1 MSQPNKLQRFI
12 RRTFFW
18 LSGASTDA
26 LEKCPEWE
34 QRKYVA
40 FGATVLVPTA
50 FAILASA
57 YALATLTADPWVIVS
72 VSLVWGFIILTIDR
86 ALLATYRSYQPLLR
100 KLSQFSLRVV
110 VAVLMGLT
118 ISHPLTLLLFKDTVS
133 SVIETE
139 REAEITSVRD
149 EFTADKAGVEAKL
162 TEVESRIEALRV
174 RRDKTYEANF
184 IVEDDKAG
192 GNGLADGL
200 GAEARAALRKKV
212 DAATGSQVAR
222 IAASGKESETL
233 QISYQKLQGELD
245 FWQREFEREVNG
257 QRSGIVGLG
266 PRAKSI
272 RDDQLEWRR
281 AETGRMSGQLKSLTI
296 EVGQLRGMVA
306 FVEETVTREFLA
318 AAALQAQTEKVEKQ
332 RVAALKHKVQERQ
345 IDLFVDQQKA
355 VRDGIDEQVA
365 ARTEELKRLQGEIA
379 TLAGDERVRIDAIN
393 AEPRRDILTQTLA
406 LHSLFRKGEAGGSFA
421 LMAYGILAGLF
432 MLVDTIP
439 LIVKFFSK
447 PGPYDTLVDC
457 DEVRFDKEREAFLN
471 SYDTYM
477 EGLEGG
483 GLLLATKN
491 NKPLENAL
499 IEGVDRSRAAK
510 EFLEN
515 LMELER
521 SFEERMEME
530 KLKLAEKGVAG
541 GKHSNMLDEMA
552 ETFYDDLR
560 GRMESFFASGGEPE
574 RLPV

>member
-1 MSQPNKLQRFI
+1 MSEPNKFQRFI

-50 FAILASA
+50 FAILASS
-57 YALATLTADPWVIVS
+57 YAMATLTSDPRVIVP
-72 VSLVWGFIILTIDR
+72 VALVWGFIILTIDR
-86 ALLATYRSYQPLLR
+86 ALLATYRSYQPFLR

-139 REAEITSVRD
+139 REAEIVSVRG
-149 EFTADKAGVEAKL
+149 EFSINKAEVEVKLTGVENQ
-162 TEVESRIEALRV
+162 IEALRV
-174 RRDKTYEANF
+174 RRDQTYEANF
-184 IVEDDKAG
+184 IVEDEAG
-192 GNGLADGL
+192 GTGVADGL
-200 GAEARAALRKKV
+200 DAEAREALRKKV
-212 DAATGSQVAR
+212 DAATSSQVVR
-222 IAASGKESETL
+222 IAAVGKESEAL
-233 QISYQKLQGELD
+233 QATYQKLQGELD

-272 RDDQLEWRR
+272 RADQLEWRR
-281 AETGRMSGQLKSLTI
+281 AETSRISGQLKALTI

-306 FVEETVTREFLA
+306 SVEETVTGEFLA
-318 AAALQAQTEKVEKQ
+318 AASVKAQAEKIEKE

-345 IDLFVDQQKA
+345 IDLFVEQQKA
-355 VRDGIDEQVA
+355 VREGIDEQVA
-365 ARTEELKRLQGEIA
+365 ARTEELKRLQGE
-379 TLAGDERVRIDAIN
+379 LAGLAADERTRIDAIN

-406 LHSLFRKGEAGGSFA
+406 LHSLFGAGESGGRFA
-421 LMAYGILAGLF
+421 LMAYAILAGLF

-439 LIVKFFSK
+439 LIVKFFTK
-447 PGPYDTLVDC
+447 PGPYDSLVDC

-477 EGLEGG
+477 EGLEDG
-483 GLLLATKN
+483 GLLLASKN

-515 LMELER
+515 LMELEH
-521 SFEERMEME
+521 SFEERMTAER
-530 KLKLAEKGVAG
+530 LRLAEKGVEG
-541 GKHSNMLDEMA
+541 GKHSVMLDEMA

-560 GRMESFFASGGEPE
+560 GRMESFFASGGEPDGL
-574 RLPV
+574 RA

>member
-1 MSQPNKLQRFI
+1 MSAPNKFQLFI

-40 FGATVLVPTA
+40 FGATVLVPTT
-50 FAILASA
+50 FAILASS
-57 YALATLTADPWVIVS
+57 YALATLTSDPWIIVP
-72 VSLVWGFIILTIDR
+72 VALVWGFIILTIDR
-86 ALLATYRSYQPLLR
+86 ALLATYRAYQPFLR
-100 KLSQFSLRVV
+100 KLSQFALRVV
-110 VAVLMGLT
+110 VAILMGLT
-118 ISHPLTLLLFKDTVS
+118 ISHPLTLMLFKDTVS

-139 REAEITSVRD
+139 REAEIASVRE
-149 EFTADKAGVEAKL
+149 EFSKNKAGVEAKL
-162 TEVESRIEALRV
+162 TEVESQIEALRI
-174 RRDKTYEANF
+174 RRDKSYEAGF

-192 GNGLADGL
+192 GKGLADGL
-200 GAEARAALRKKV
+200 DAEAREALRKKV
-212 DAATGSQVAR
+212 DAATASQGAR
-222 IAASGKESETL
+222 ITAAGTESEAL
-233 QISYQKLQGELD
+233 QTTYQKLQGELD

-272 RDDQLEWRR
+272 RADQLEWRR
-281 AETGRMSGQLKSLTI
+281 AETGRISGQLKALTI
-296 EVGQLRGMVA
+296 EIGQLRGMVA
-306 FVEETVTREFLA
+306 SVEETVTGEFFA
-318 AAALQAQTEKVEKQ
+318 AAAVEAQAEKIEKD
-332 RVAALKHKVQERQ
+332 RVAVLKHKVQERQ
-345 IDLFVDQQKA
+345 IDLFVEQQKA
-355 VRDGIDEQVA
+355 VRIGIDDQVA
-365 ARTEELKRLQGEIA
+365 ARTEELKRLQGE
-379 TLAGDERVRIDAIN
+379 LAGLATDERFRINAIN

-406 LHSLFRKGEAGGSFA
+406 LHSLFGAGKAGGRFA
-421 LMAYGILAGLF
+421 LMAYAILAGLF

-439 LIVKFFSK
+439 LIVKFFTK
-447 PGPYDTLVDC
+447 PGPYDSLVDC
-457 DEVRFDKEREAFLN
+457 DEVRFDKEREAFLS

-515 LMELER
+515 LMELEH
-521 SFEERMEME
+521 SFEERMTAER
-530 KLKLAEKGVAG
+530 LRLAEKGVDG

-560 GRMESFFASGGEPE
+560 GRMKSFFSSGGEPE
-574 RLPV
+574 GHPA

>member
-1 MSQPNKLQRFI
+1 MPEPNKFQRFI

-40 FGATVLVPTA
+40 FGATVLVPTT
-50 FAILASA
+50 FAILASS
-57 YALATLTADPWVIVS
+57 YALATLTSDPRVIVP
-72 VSLVWGFIILTIDR
+72 VALVWGFIILTIDR
-86 ALLATYRSYQPLLR
+86 ALLATYRAYQPFLR
-100 KLSQFSLRVV
+100 KLSQFALRVV

-118 ISHPLTLLLFKDTVS
+118 ISHPLTLMLFRDTVS

-139 REAEITSVRD
+139 REAEVASVRD
-149 EFTADKAGVEAKL
+149 DFSGNKAGVESKL
-162 TEVESRIEALRV
+162 TEVESQIEALRV
-174 RRDKTYEANF
+174 RRDQTYEANF

-200 GAEARAALRKKV
+200 DAEARGALRKKV

-222 IAASGKESETL
+222 IGAAGKESEAL
-233 QISYQKLQGELD
+233 QTSYQKLQGELD

-272 RDDQLEWRR
+272 RADQLEWRR
-281 AETGRMSGQLKSLTI
+281 AETQRMSGQLKALTI
-296 EVGQLRGMVA
+296 ETGQLRGMVA
-306 FVEETVTREFLA
+306 SVEESITREFLA
-318 AAALQAQTEKVEKQ
+318 AAAVQVQAEKIEKN

-345 IDLFVDQQKA
+345 IDLFVEQQKA
-355 VRDGIDEQVA
+355 VRDGIDEQVG
-365 ARTEELKRLQGEIA
+365 ARTDELKRLQGE
-379 TLAGDERVRIDAIN
+379 LAGLATDERLRIDAIN

-406 LHSLFRKGEAGGSFA
+406 LHSLFGKGEAGGRFA

-439 LIVKFFSK
+439 LIVKFFTK
-447 PGPYDTLVDC
+447 TGPYDTLVDC

-477 EGLEGG
+477 EGLEDG

-515 LMELER
+515 LMELEH
-521 SFEERMEME
+521 SFEERMTAER
-530 KLKLAEKGVAG
+530 LRLAEKGVDG

-560 GRMESFFASGGEPE
+560 GRMKSFFASGGEPE
-574 RLPV
+574 GLRA

>member
-1 MSQPNKLQRFI
+1 MSSPNKFQLFI

-40 FGATVLVPTA
+40 FGATVLVPTT
-50 FAILASA
+50 FAILASS
-57 YALATLTADPWVIVS
+57 YALATLTSDPWIIVP
-72 VSLVWGFIILTIDR
+72 VALVWGFIILTIDR
-86 ALLATYRSYQPLLR
+86 ALLATYRAYQPFLR
-100 KLSQFSLRVV
+100 KLSQFALRVV
-110 VAVLMGLT
+110 VAILMGLT
-118 ISHPLTLLLFKDTVS
+118 ISHPLTLMLFKDTVN

-139 REAEITSVRD
+139 REAQIASVRED
-149 EFTADKAGVEAKL
+149 FSKNKAGVEAKL
-162 TEVESRIEALRV
+162 TKVESQIEALRI
-174 RRDKTYEANF
+174 RRDKSYEAGF

-192 GNGLADGL
+192 GKGLADGL
-200 GAEARAALRKKV
+200 DAEAREALRKKV
-212 DAATGSQVAR
+212 DAATASQGAR
-222 IAASGKESETL
+222 ITAAGTESEAL
-233 QISYQKLQGELD
+233 QTTYQKLQGELD

-272 RDDQLEWRR
+272 RADQLEWRR
-281 AETGRMSGQLKSLTI
+281 AETGRISGQLKALTI
-296 EVGQLRGMVA
+296 EIGQLRGMVA
-306 FVEETVTREFLA
+306 SVEETVTGKFFA
-318 AAALQAQTEKVEKQ
+318 AAAVEAQAEKIEKD
-332 RVAALKHKVQERQ
+332 RVAVLKHKVQERQ
-345 IDLFVDQQKA
+345 IDLFVEQQKA
-355 VRDGIDEQVA
+355 VRIGIDDQVA
-365 ARTEELKRLQGEIA
+365 ARTEELKRLQGE
-379 TLAGDERVRIDAIN
+379 LAGLATDERFRINAIN

-406 LHSLFRKGEAGGSFA
+406 LHSLFGASKAGGRFA
-421 LMAYGILAGLF
+421 LMAYAILAGLF

-439 LIVKFFSK
+439 LIVKFFTK
-447 PGPYDTLVDC
+447 PGPYDSLVDC

-515 LMELER
+515 LMELEH
-521 SFEERMEME
+521 SFEERMTAER
-530 KLKLAEKGVAG
+530 LRLAEKGVDG

-560 GRMESFFASGGEPE
+560 GRMKSFFSSGGEPE
-574 RLPV
+574 GHPA

>member
-1 MSQPNKLQRFI
+1 MSSPNKFQLFI

-18 LSGASTDA
+18 LSSASTDA

-40 FGATVLVPTA
+40 FGATVLVPTT
-50 FAILASA
+50 FAILASS
-57 YALATLTADPWVIVS
+57 YALATLTSDPWIIVP
-72 VSLVWGFIILTIDR
+72 VALVWGFIILTIDR
-86 ALLATYRSYQPLLR
+86 ALLATYRAYQPFLR
-100 KLSQFSLRVV
+100 KLSQFALRVV
-110 VAVLMGLT
+110 VAILMGLT
-118 ISHPLTLLLFKDTVS
+118 ISHPLTLMLFKDTVS

-139 REAEITSVRD
+139 REAEIASVRED
-149 EFTADKAGVEAKL
+149 FSKNKAGVEAKL
-162 TEVESRIEALRV
+162 TKVESQIEALRI
-174 RRDKTYEANF
+174 RRDKSYEAGF

-192 GNGLADGL
+192 GKGLADGL
-200 GAEARAALRKKV
+200 DAEAREALRKKV
-212 DAATGSQVAR
+212 DAATASQGAR
-222 IAASGKESETL
+222 ITAAGTESEAL
-233 QISYQKLQGELD
+233 QTTYQKLQGELD

-272 RDDQLEWRR
+272 RADQLEWRR
-281 AETGRMSGQLKSLTI
+281 AETGRISGQLKALTI
-296 EVGQLRGMVA
+296 EIGQLRGMVA
-306 FVEETVTREFLA
+306 SVEETVTGKFFA
-318 AAALQAQTEKVEKQ
+318 AAAVEAQAEKIEKD
-332 RVAALKHKVQERQ
+332 RVAVLKHKVQERQ
-345 IDLFVDQQKA
+345 IDLFVEQQKA
-355 VRDGIDEQVA
+355 VRIGIDDQVA
-365 ARTEELKRLQGEIA
+365 ARIEELKRLQGE
-379 TLAGDERVRIDAIN
+379 LAGLATDERFRINAIN

-406 LHSLFRKGEAGGSFA
+406 LHSLFGASKAGGRFA
-421 LMAYGILAGLF
+421 LMAYAILAGLF

-439 LIVKFFSK
+439 LIVKFFTK
-447 PGPYDTLVDC
+447 PGPYDSLVDC

-515 LMELER
+515 LMELEH
-521 SFEERMEME
+521 SFEERMTAER
-530 KLKLAEKGVAG
+530 LRLAEKGVDG

-560 GRMESFFASGGEPE
+560 GRMKSFFSSGGEPE
-574 RLPV
+574 GHPA

>member
-1 MSQPNKLQRFI
+1 MSSPNKFQLFI

-40 FGATVLVPTA
+40 FGATVLVPTT
-50 FAILASA
+50 FAILASS
-57 YALATLTADPWVIVS
+57 YALATLTSDPWIIVP
-72 VSLVWGFIILTIDR
+72 VALVWGFIILTIDR
-86 ALLATYRSYQPLLR
+86 ALLATYRAYQPFLR
-100 KLSQFSLRVV
+100 KLSQFALRVV
-110 VAVLMGLT
+110 VAILMGLT
-118 ISHPLTLLLFKDTVS
+118 ISHPLTLMLFKDTVS

-139 REAEITSVRD
+139 REAEIASVRED
-149 EFTADKAGVEAKL
+149 FSKNKAGVEAKL
-162 TEVESRIEALRV
+162 TKVESQIEALRI
-174 RRDKTYEANF
+174 RRDKSYEAGF

-192 GNGLADGL
+192 GKGLADGL
-200 GAEARAALRKKV
+200 DAEAREALRKKV
-212 DAATGSQVAR
+212 DAATASQGAR
-222 IAASGKESETL
+222 ITAAGTESEAL
-233 QISYQKLQGELD
+233 QTTYQKLQGELD

-272 RDDQLEWRR
+272 RADQLEWRR
-281 AETGRMSGQLKSLTI
+281 AETGRISGQLKALTI
-296 EVGQLRGMVA
+296 EIGQLRGMVA
-306 FVEETVTREFLA
+306 SVEETVTGKFFA
-318 AAALQAQTEKVEKQ
+318 AAAVEAQAEKIEKD
-332 RVAALKHKVQERQ
+332 RVAVLKHKVQERQ
-345 IDLFVDQQKA
+345 IDLFVEQQKA
-355 VRDGIDEQVA
+355 VRIGIDDQVA
-365 ARTEELKRLQGEIA
+365 ARTEELKRLQGE
-379 TLAGDERVRIDAIN
+379 LAGLATDERFRINAIN

-406 LHSLFRKGEAGGSFA
+406 LHSLFGASKAGGRFA
-421 LMAYGILAGLF
+421 LMAYAILAGLF

-439 LIVKFFSK
+439 LIVKFFTK
-447 PGPYDTLVDC
+447 PGPYDSLVDC

-515 LMELER
+515 LMELEH
-521 SFEERMEME
+521 SFEERMTAER
-530 KLKLAEKGVAG
+530 LRLAEKGVDG

-560 GRMESFFASGGEPE
+560 GRMKSFFSSGGEPE
-574 RLPV
+574 GHPA

>member
-1 MSQPNKLQRFI
+1 MSEPNKFQRFI

-50 FAILASA
+50 FAILASS
-57 YALATLTADPWVIVS
+57 YAMATLTSDPRVIVP
-72 VSLVWGFIILTIDR
+72 VALVWGFIILTIDR
-86 ALLATYRSYQPLLR
+86 ALLATYRSYQPFLR
-100 KLSQFSLRVV
+100 KLSQFALRVV

-139 REAEITSVRD
+139 REAEIVSVRG
-149 EFTADKAGVEAKL
+149 EFSINKAEVEAKL
-162 TEVESRIEALRV
+162 KEVEGQIEALRV
-174 RRDKTYEANF
+174 RRDQTYEANF
-184 IVEDDKAG
+184 IVEDEAG
-192 GNGLADGL
+192 GTGVADGL
-200 GAEARAALRKKV
+200 DAEAREALRKKV
-212 DAATGSQVAR
+212 DAATSGQVAR
-222 IAASGKESETL
+222 IAAVGKESEAL
-233 QISYQKLQGELD
+233 QATYQKLQGELD

-272 RDDQLEWRR
+272 RADQLEWRR
-281 AETGRMSGQLKSLTI
+281 AETSRISGQLKALTI

-306 FVEETVTREFLA
+306 SVEETVTGEFLA
-318 AAALQAQTEKVEKQ
+318 AAAVKAQAEKIEKE

-345 IDLFVDQQKA
+345 IDLFVEQQKA
-355 VRDGIDEQVA
+355 VREGIDEQVA
-365 ARTEELKRLQGEIA
+365 ARTEELKRLQGE
-379 TLAGDERVRIDAIN
+379 LAGLAADERTRIDAIN

-406 LHSLFRKGEAGGSFA
+406 LHSLFGAGESGGRFA
-421 LMAYGILAGLF
+421 LMAYAILAGLF

-439 LIVKFFSK
+439 LIVKFFTK
-447 PGPYDTLVDC
+447 PGPYDSLVDC

-477 EGLEGG
+477 EGLEDG
-483 GLLLATKN
+483 GLLLASKN

-515 LMELER
+515 LMELEH
-521 SFEERMEME
+521 SFEERMTAER
-530 KLKLAEKGVAG
+530 LRLAEKGVEG
-541 GKHSNMLDEMA
+541 GKHSVMLDEMA

-560 GRMESFFASGGEPE
+560 GRMESFFASGGEPDGL
-574 RLPV
+574 RA

>member
-1 MSQPNKLQRFI
+1 MSQPNKFQRFI

-110 VAVLMGLT
+110 VAILMGLT
-118 ISHPLTLLLFKDTVS
+118 ISHPLTLLLFKDTIS

-139 REAEITSVRD
+139 REAEISSVRD
-149 EFTADKAGVEAKL
+149 DFSVGKAGVEAKL

-200 GAEARAALRKKV
+200 GAAARAALRKKV

-222 IAASGKESETL
+222 IAASGTESETL

-281 AETGRMSGQLKSLTI
+281 AETRRMSGQLKALTI

-306 FVEETVTREFLA
+306 SVEGTVTREFLA
-318 AAALQAQTEKVEKQ
+318 AAAVQVQTEKVEKQ

-355 VRDGIDEQVA
+355 VREGIDDQVA

-379 TLAGDERVRIDAIN
+379 TLASDERVRIDAIN

-477 EGLEGG
+477 EELEGG

-491 NKPLENAL
+491 NKPLEKAL

-560 GRMESFFASGGEPE
+560 GRMESFFATGGEPE
-574 RLPV
+574 GLPV

>member
-1 MSQPNKLQRFI
+1 MSEPNKFQRFI

-50 FAILASA
+50 FAILASS
-57 YALATLTADPWVIVS
+57 YAMATLTSDPRVIVP
-72 VSLVWGFIILTIDR
+72 VALVWGFIILTIDR
-86 ALLATYRSYQPLLR
+86 ALLATYRSYQPFLR
-100 KLSQFSLRVV
+100 KLSQFALRVV

-139 REAEITSVRD
+139 REAEIVSVRG
-149 EFTADKAGVEAKL
+149 EFSINKAEVEAKL
-162 TEVESRIEALRV
+162 KEVEGQIEALRV
-174 RRDKTYEANF
+174 RRDQTYEANF
-184 IVEDDKAG
+184 IVEDEAG
-192 GNGLADGL
+192 GTGVADGL
-200 GAEARAALRKKV
+200 DAEAREALRKKV
-212 DAATGSQVAR
+212 DAATSSQVAR
-222 IAASGKESETL
+222 IAAVGKESEAL
-233 QISYQKLQGELD
+233 QATYQKLQGELD

-272 RDDQLEWRR
+272 RADQLEWRR
-281 AETGRMSGQLKSLTI
+281 AETSRISGQLKALTI

-306 FVEETVTREFLA
+306 SVEETVTGEFLA
-318 AAALQAQTEKVEKQ
+318 AAAVKAQAEKIEKE

-345 IDLFVDQQKA
+345 IDLFVEQQKA
-355 VRDGIDEQVA
+355 VREGIDEQVA
-365 ARTEELKRLQGEIA
+365 ARTEELKRLQGE
-379 TLAGDERVRIDAIN
+379 LAGLAADERTRIDAIN

-406 LHSLFRKGEAGGSFA
+406 LHSLFGAGESGGRFA
-421 LMAYGILAGLF
+421 LMAYAILAGLF

-439 LIVKFFSK
+439 LIVKFFTK
-447 PGPYDTLVDC
+447 PGPYDSLVDC

-477 EGLEGG
+477 EGLEDG
-483 GLLLATKN
+483 GLLLASKN

-515 LMELER
+515 LMELEH
-521 SFEERMEME
+521 SFEERMTAER
-530 KLKLAEKGVAG
+530 LRLAEKGVEG
-541 GKHSNMLDEMA
+541 GKHSVMLDEMA

-560 GRMESFFASGGEPE
+560 GRMESFFASGGEPDGL
-574 RLPV
+574 RA

>member
-1 MSQPNKLQRFI
+1 MSSPNKFQLFI

-40 FGATVLVPTA
+40 FGATVLVPTT
-50 FAILASA
+50 FAILASS
-57 YALATLTADPWVIVS
+57 YALATLTSDPWIIVP
-72 VSLVWGFIILTIDR
+72 VALVWGFIILTIDR
-86 ALLATYRSYQPLLR
+86 ALLATYRAYQPFLR
-100 KLSQFSLRVV
+100 KLSQFALRVV
-110 VAVLMGLT
+110 VAILMGLT
-118 ISHPLTLLLFKDTVS
+118 ISHPLTLMLFKDTVS

-139 REAEITSVRD
+139 REAEIASVRED
-149 EFTADKAGVEAKL
+149 FSKNKAGVEAKL
-162 TEVESRIEALRV
+162 TKVESQIEALRI
-174 RRDKTYEANF
+174 RRDKSYEAGF

-192 GNGLADGL
+192 GKGLADGL
-200 GAEARAALRKKV
+200 DAEAREALRKKV
-212 DAATGSQVAR
+212 DAATASQGAR
-222 IAASGKESETL
+222 ITAAGTESEAL
-233 QISYQKLQGELD
+233 QTTYQKLQGELD

-272 RDDQLEWRR
+272 RADQLEWRR
-281 AETGRMSGQLKSLTI
+281 AETGRISGQLKALTI
-296 EVGQLRGMVA
+296 EIGQLRGMVA
-306 FVEETVTREFLA
+306 SVEETVTGKFFA
-318 AAALQAQTEKVEKQ
+318 AAAVEAQAEKIEKD
-332 RVAALKHKVQERQ
+332 RVAVLKHKVQERQ
-345 IDLFVDQQKA
+345 IDLFVEQQKA
-355 VRDGIDEQVA
+355 VRIGIDDQVA
-365 ARTEELKRLQGEIA
+365 ARTEELKRLQGE
-379 TLAGDERVRIDAIN
+379 LAGLATDERFRINAIN

-406 LHSLFRKGEAGGSFA
+406 LHSLFGASKAGGRFA
-421 LMAYGILAGLF
+421 LMAYAILAGLF

-439 LIVKFFSK
+439 LIVKFFTK
-447 PGPYDTLVDC
+447 PGPYDSLVDC
-457 DEVRFDKEREAFLN
+457 DEVRFDKEREAFLS

-515 LMELER
+515 LMELEH
-521 SFEERMEME
+521 SFEERMTAER
-530 KLKLAEKGVAG
+530 LRLAEKGVDG

-560 GRMESFFASGGEPE
+560 GRMKSFFSSGGEPE
-574 RLPV
+574 GHPA

>member
-1 MSQPNKLQRFI
+1 MTEPNKFQRFI

-50 FAILASA
+50 FAILASS
-57 YALATLTADPWVIVS
+57 YAMATLTSDPRVIVP
-72 VSLVWGFIILTIDR
+72 VALVWGFIILTIDR

-100 KLSQFSLRVV
+100 KLSQFALRVV

-139 REAEITSVRD
+139 REAEIISVRG
-149 EFTADKAGVEAKL
+149 EFSKSKGEVEAKL
-162 TEVESRIEALRV
+162 SEVEGQIEALRT
-174 RRDKTYEANF
+174 RRDQTYEANF
-184 IVEDDKAG
+184 IVEDDKT
-192 GNGLADGL
+192 DGL
-200 GAEARAALRKKV
+200 GQNDGLNAEAREALRKKV
-212 DAATGSQVAR
+212 DAATATQIAR
-222 IAASGKESETL
+222 ITAAGKESEGL
-233 QISYQKLQGELD
+233 QTTYQKLQGELD

-266 PRAKSI
+266 PRARSI
-272 RDDQLEWRR
+272 REDQLEWRR
-281 AETGRMSGQLKSLTI
+281 AETSRISGQLKALTI

-306 FVEETVTREFLA
+306 SVEETVTGEFLA
-318 AAALQAQTEKVEKQ
+318 ATAVKAQAEKIEKD

-345 IDLFVDQQKA
+345 IDLFVEQQKA
-355 VRDGIDEQVA
+355 VREGIDEQVG

-379 TLAGDERVRIDAIN
+379 GLATDERLRIDAIN

-406 LHSLFRKGEAGGSFA
+406 LHSLFGAGKEGGRFA
-421 LMAYGILAGLF
+421 LMAYVILAGLF

-439 LIVKFFSK
+439 LIVKFFTK
-447 PGPYDTLVDC
+447 PGPYDSLVDC

-471 SYDTYM
+471 SYETYM

-491 NKPLENAL
+491 NKPLEKAL

-515 LMELER
+515 LMELEH
-521 SFEERMEME
+521 SFEERMTAER
-530 KLKLAEKGVAG
+530 LRLAEKGIEG
-541 GKHSNMLDEMA
+541 GKHSMMLDEMA

-560 GRMESFFASGGEPE
+560 GRMELFFTSGGEPE
-574 RLPV
+574 ALRA

>member
-1 MSQPNKLQRFI
+1 MSEPNKFQRFI

-50 FAILASA
+50 FAILASS
-57 YALATLTADPWVIVS
+57 YAMATLTSDPRVIVP
-72 VSLVWGFIILTIDR
+72 VALVWGFIILTIDR
-86 ALLATYRSYQPLLR
+86 ALLATYRSYQPFLR
-100 KLSQFSLRVV
+100 KLSQFALRVV

-139 REAEITSVRD
+139 REAEIVSVRG
-149 EFTADKAGVEAKL
+149 EFSINKAEVEAKL
-162 TEVESRIEALRV
+162 KEVEGQIEALRV
-174 RRDKTYEANF
+174 RRDQTYEANF
-184 IVEDDKAG
+184 IVEDEAG
-192 GNGLADGL
+192 GTGVADGL
-200 GAEARAALRKKV
+200 DAEAREALRKKV
-212 DAATGSQVAR
+212 DAATSGQVAR
-222 IAASGKESETL
+222 IAAVGKESEAL
-233 QISYQKLQGELD
+233 QATYQKLQGELD

-272 RDDQLEWRR
+272 RADQLEWRR
-281 AETGRMSGQLKSLTI
+281 AETSRISGQLKALTI

-306 FVEETVTREFLA
+306 SVEETVTGEFLA
-318 AAALQAQTEKVEKQ
+318 AASVKAQAEKIEKE

-345 IDLFVDQQKA
+345 IDLFVEQQKA
-355 VRDGIDEQVA
+355 VREGIDEQVA
-365 ARTEELKRLQGEIA
+365 ARTEELKRLQGE
-379 TLAGDERVRIDAIN
+379 LAGLAADERTRIDAIN

-406 LHSLFRKGEAGGSFA
+406 LHSLFGAGESGGRFA
-421 LMAYGILAGLF
+421 LMAYAILAGLF

-439 LIVKFFSK
+439 LIVKFFTK
-447 PGPYDTLVDC
+447 PGPYDSLVDC

-477 EGLEGG
+477 EGLEDG
-483 GLLLATKN
+483 GLLLASKN

-515 LMELER
+515 LMELEH
-521 SFEERMEME
+521 SFEERMTAER
-530 KLKLAEKGVAG
+530 LRLAEKGVEG
-541 GKHSNMLDEMA
+541 GKHSVMLDEMA

-560 GRMESFFASGGEPE
+560 GRMESFFASGGEPDGL
-574 RLPV
+574 RA

>member
-1 MSQPNKLQRFI
+1 MSEPNKFQRLV

-50 FAILASA
+50 FAILASS
-57 YALATLTADPWVIVS
+57 YAMATLTSDPRVIVP
-72 VSLVWGFIILTIDR
+72 VALVWGFIILTIDR
-86 ALLATYRSYQPLLR
+86 ALLATYRSYQPFLR
-100 KLSQFSLRVV
+100 KLSQFALRVV

-133 SVIETE
+133 SVVETE
-139 REAEITSVRD
+139 REAEIALVRD
-149 EFTADKAGVEAKL
+149 DFSKNKGGVEAKL
-162 TEVESRIEALRV
+162 TGVEDQIEALRV
-174 RRDKTYEANF
+174 RRDRTYEAGF

-192 GNGLADGL
+192 GKGPADGL
-200 GAEARAALRKKV
+200 DAEAREALGKKV
-212 DAATGSQVAR
+212 DAATASQVAR
-222 IAASGKESETL
+222 IAAVGKESEAL
-233 QISYQKLQGELD
+233 QATYQKLQGELD

-272 RDDQLEWRR
+272 RADQLEWRR
-281 AETGRMSGQLKSLTI
+281 AETGRISGQLKAMTS

-306 FVEETVTREFLA
+306 SVEETVTGEFLA
-318 AAALQAQTEKVEKQ
+318 AASVQAQAEKIEKN

-345 IDLFVDQQKA
+345 IDLFVEQQKA
-355 VRDGIDEQVA
+355 VREGIDEQVS
-365 ARTEELKRLQGEIA
+365 ARTEELKRLQGE
-379 TLAGDERVRIDAIN
+379 LAGLATDERLRIDAIN

-406 LHSLFRKGEAGGSFA
+406 LHSLFGAGESGGRFA
-421 LMAYGILAGLF
+421 LMAYAILAGLF

-439 LIVKFFSK
+439 LIVKFFTK
-447 PGPYDTLVDC
+447 PGPYDSLVDC

-477 EGLEGG
+477 EGLEDG

-515 LMELER
+515 LMELEH
-521 SFEERMEME
+521 SFEERMTAER
-530 KLKLAEKGVAG
+530 LRLAEKGVDG

-560 GRMESFFASGGEPE
+560 GRMKSFFASGGEPE
-574 RLPV
+574 GLRA

>member
-162 TEVESRIEALRV
+162 TEVENRIEALRV

-306 FVEETVTREFLA
+306 FVEDTVTREFLA
-318 AAALQAQTEKVEKQ
+318 AAALQAQTKKVEKQ

-355 VRDGIDEQVA
+355 VRDGIDDQVA

-574 RLPV
+574 GLPV